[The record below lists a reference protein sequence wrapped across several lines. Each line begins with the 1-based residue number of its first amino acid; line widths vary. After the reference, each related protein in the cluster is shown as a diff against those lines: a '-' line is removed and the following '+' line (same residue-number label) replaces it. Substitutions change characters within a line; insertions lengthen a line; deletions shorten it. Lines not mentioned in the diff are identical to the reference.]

1 MEAIR
6 YSAPGR
12 AGLVGNPS
20 DMYGGTV
27 ISCAIPLRARC
38 TLEPADH
45 LTFQSPNRTVK
56 PETLE
61 LQGDEFD
68 LCRAALAE
76 LGYSLTRAPFTLR
89 IESDI
94 PVQAGLAG
102 SSALLTTIVACLL
115 HYQEGELPLPHQL
128 AERVRRIEA
137 HRLGVSC
144 GYQDFYMAVFGG
156 LHALEFRDK
165 ERLGHDTD
173 EPLAMVEPLATYLR
187 GEPLPLWLATTGGQR
202 FSGAVHRSLRARWE
216 EGERAVVEGMA
227 RIGWLARDAKRALLE
242 RNWQRL
248 AQRMPTTPAPGSL
261 DGYAWM
267 RGAWITNVLGEPVTF
282 TDDYYA
288 IQWLREHA
296 PGNAVIVEASIGPY
310 RGNGARISSATGL
323 PAVLG
328 WDRHQRQQRQT
339 PEIDRR
345 LLDVRELYSTTDL
358 ERKRWLLRRYRV
370 RYVIVGD
377 VERRWR
383 INPPFAGAQAKA
395 EPYTSEAGLAAFEQL
410 EGTLLRRVFESG
422 STIIYEVLPFP
433 SLPPTSG
440 ADGP

>member
-102 SSALLTTIVACLL
+102 SSALLTAIVACLL

-248 AQRMPTTPAPGSL
+248 AQRMNENYTIIHQLGGSGETL
-261 DGYAWM
+261 DTLVQVALAN
-267 RGAWITNVLGEPVTF
+267 GALGAKLAGAGGTGGTVIVLTLQPERTL
-282 TDDYYA
+282 A
-288 IQWLREHA
+288 ALREHA
-296 PGNAVIVEASIGPY
+296 EQIIPVAPCAPGLI
-310 RGNGARISSATGL
+310 RC
-323 PAVLG
+323 
-328 WDRHQRQQRQT
+328 
-339 PEIDRR
+339 
-345 LLDVRELYSTTDL
+345 
-358 ERKRWLLRRYRV
+358 
-370 RYVIVGD
+370 
-377 VERRWR
+377 
-383 INPPFAGAQAKA
+383 
-395 EPYTSEAGLAAFEQL
+395 
-410 EGTLLRRVFESG
+410 
-422 STIIYEVLPFP
+422 
-433 SLPPTSG
+433 
-440 ADGP
+440 